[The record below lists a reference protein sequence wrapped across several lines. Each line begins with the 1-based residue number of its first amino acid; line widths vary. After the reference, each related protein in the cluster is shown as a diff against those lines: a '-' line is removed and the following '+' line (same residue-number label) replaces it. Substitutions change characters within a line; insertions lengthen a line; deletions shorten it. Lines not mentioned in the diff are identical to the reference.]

1 MISGGTIFR
10 VVFKWFLSVRN
21 LKIGYFSQHHVDQ
34 LDLNVCAV
42 ELLLNK
48 FPGNHGDS
56 KWESRSPTPRQRAL
70 IGCCVC
76 AAGRTEEEYR
86 HQLGG
91 YGITGE
97 LATRPVASLS
107 GGQKS
112 RVAFAQMTMPW

>member
-1 MISGGTIFR
+1 
-10 VVFKWFLSVRN
+10 VL
-21 LKIGYFSQHHVDQ
+21 
-34 LDLNVCAV
+34 C
-42 ELLLNK
+42 
-48 FPGNHGDS
+48 
-56 KWESRSPTPRQRAL
+56 
-70 IGCCVC
+70 
-76 AAGRTEEEYR
+76 AGRNEEEYR

>member
-1 MISGGTIFR
+1 M
-10 VVFKWFLSVRN
+10 
-21 LKIGYFSQHHVDQ
+21 DQ
-34 LDLNVCAV
+34 LDLNVCSV

-48 FPGNHGDS
+48 FPGAYAFPAG
-56 KWESRSPTPRQRAL
+56 SPKHSGGLHTFDWL
-70 IGCCVC
+70 FVC
-76 AAGRTEEEYR
+76 MTGRNEEEYR

>member
-1 MISGGTIFR
+1 M
-10 VVFKWFLSVRN
+10 
-21 LKIGYFSQHHVDQ
+21 DQ
-34 LDLNVCAV
+34 LDLNVCSV

-48 FPGNHGDS
+48 FPGTYSTLAPAG
-56 KWESRSPTPRQRAL
+56 SPKHCRGSHTSDWMS
-70 IGCCVC
+70 VC
-76 AAGRTEEEYR
+76 AAGRNEEEYR

>member
-1 MISGGTIFR
+1 MVTN
-10 VVFKWFLSVRN
+10 W
-21 LKIGYFSQHHVDQ
+21 DQ
-34 LDLNVCAV
+34 L
-42 ELLLNK
+42 K
-48 FPGNHGDS
+48 
-56 KWESRSPTPRQRAL
+56 SRWFVS
-70 IGCCVC
+70 
-76 AAGRTEEEYR
+76 AGRTEEEYR